1 MESVEVLE
9 QMKQIAIKH
18 QKAMLMEMVSEVVPK
33 ALEMVAAKSENKVD
47 DALLVVLKEPLKQ
60 AMLELVAQIK

>member
-1 MESVEVLE
+1 MELVLE

-18 QKAMLMEMVSEVVPK
+18 QKEMLMEMVSEVVPK

>member
-1 MESVEVLE
+1 MEVVLE

-18 QKAMLMEMVSEVVPK
+18 QKEMLMEMVSEVVPK

>member
-1 MESVEVLE
+1 MEVVLE

-18 QKAMLMEMVSEVVPK
+18 QKEMLMEMVSEVVPK

-47 DALLVVLKEPLKQ
+47 DALVLVLKEPLKQ